1 MFVFVFDVLFELFCE
16 GLSEG
21 LFELLCEGFLFSPFF
36 SSF

>member
-1 MFVFVFDVLFELFCE
+1 MFVFVFEVLFEV
-16 GLSEG
+16 LSEG

>member
-1 MFVFVFDVLFELFCE
+1 MFVFEVLSEVLFEV
-16 GLSEG
+16 LSEG